1 VTEALTLDG
10 TRPESTPPRSVSQQ
24 LRDRGIATWQAAT
37 QHPMAREIGAGTLPH
52 DRFRWYFEQNVL
64 YLEDYARAI
73 GLILGKAPD
82 SEALDVVSR
91 FAAQIVQTELPANRQ
106 FLQRLGGDVG
116 SIDPLETM
124 HPVAYAYTRH
134 LLQVAGQGTCA
145 EGLTAV
151 LPCQWSYGELAG
163 PLMASLPADPV
174 YADWISMFGNADY
187 DALVAETTGLLDRLA
202 DPRDDAAVDRIG
214 RIFDISTRYEVQFWD
229 MAYGAPAA
237 AGRQSGKEPSASC
250 VLPESSRT

>member
-1 VTEALTLDG
+1 VTEALTLNG

-116 SIDPLETM
+116 SIDPMKTM

-134 LLQVAGQGTCA
+134 LLQVAAQGTCA

-151 LPCQWSYGELAG
+151 LPCQWSYGELAIHLAAHA
-163 PLMASLPADPV
+163 PEDRV
-174 YADWISMFGNADY
+174 YADWIAMFANDAY
-187 DALVAETTGLLDRLA
+187 DQLVAESTGLLDRLA
-202 DPRDDAAVDRIG
+202 ASADAAQLR
-214 RIFDISTRYEVQFWD
+214 RLEWIFAASVRYEVEFWD
-229 MAYGAPAA
+229 MAY
-237 AGRQSGKEPSASC
+237 AGPTVSKR
-250 VLPESSRT
+250 